1 MGDIFFLPRLLI
13 VSTILHNTFLLEN
26 NIYDFQ
32 LFLYG
37 ENVSDILDVIMK
49 RMGKTQDE
57 ENKIRAGHQY
67 S

>member
-1 MGDIFFLPRLLI
+1 MISNYFCI
-13 VSTILHNTFLLEN
+13 
-26 NIYDFQ
+26 
-32 LFLYG
+32 G

-57 ENKIRAGHQY
+57 ENKIRAGHQH